1 LYTTS
6 AALTVNRIIDLF
18 PSAEKD
24 MVRSMLSDSL
34 RAVVTQSLMK
44 RRVGGQIPAHEIMI
58 GTPAIGDLREKTRWP
73 RYIRS
78 FKQGLNLE

>member
-1 LYTTS
+1 LHTTL

-58 GTPAIGDLREKTRWP
+58 GTPAIGDL
-73 RYIRS
+73 
-78 FKQGLNLE
+78 